1 MTEFD
6 TIIIG
11 AGIAGMTA
19 AIYLKRENINVAIIE
34 REMPG
39 GQMVKT
45 PAIENYP
52 GFDKVDGS
60 SLAINIYNQVEK
72 LKVPFIFDEVIDIQD
87 GEDKVIITKK
97 DKYKAKTILL
107 ATGRI
112 PRKLNISNED
122 KLIGRGISYCA
133 TCDGAFYRDKDVV
146 VVGGGSS
153 AVTEAI
159 YLTNIAHK
167 VTLLYRG
174 ENLRSE
180 NVLKEKLENIE
191 NAEIKYNTT
200 IEEIKEENGKV
211 NEVILNNGSLKVD
224 GIFVFIGYEPNVS
237 YLKNLNLSVDNGYIV
252 VDNNMKTN
260 INGIYAA
267 GDSIKKN
274 LYQLTT
280 AAGEAAI
287 AANSIKKYLVL

>member
-11 AGIAGMTA
+11 SGIAGMTA

-34 REMPG
+34 KEMPG

-45 PAIENYP
+45 PSIENYP
-52 GFDKVDGS
+52 GFDKIDGS
-60 SLAINIYNQVEK
+60 TLAMNIYNQVEK
-72 LKVPFIFDEVIDIQD
+72 LNVPFIFDEVISIED
-87 GEDKVIITKK
+87 GEDKLVITKK
-97 DKYKAKTILL
+97 NKYKAKTILL

-112 PRKLNISNED
+112 PRKLNLSNED

-133 TCDGAFYRDKDVV
+133 TCDGAFYKNKDVV

-180 NVLKEKLENIE
+180 NVLKERLENIE
-191 NAEIKYNTT
+191 NAEIRYNTE
-200 IEEIKEENGKV
+200 IKEIKEENGKV

-224 GIFVFIGYEPNVS
+224 GIFVFIGYEPNITF
-237 YLKNLNLSVDNGYIV
+237 LKDINLNIDNGYIV
-252 VDNNMKTN
+252 VDNDMKTN
-260 INGIYAA
+260 IDGIYAA
-267 GDSIKKN
+267 GDSIKKE

-280 AAGEAAI
+280 AASEAAI

>member
-34 REMPG
+34 KEMPG

-45 PAIENYP
+45 PSIENYP
-52 GFDKVDGS
+52 GFDKIDGS
-60 SLAINIYNQVEK
+60 SLAMNIYNQVEK
-72 LKVPFIFDEVIDIQD
+72 LKIPFIFDEVVNIED
-87 GEDKVIITKK
+87 GKEKIIKTKNN
-97 DKYKAKTILL
+97 KYKAKTILL

-112 PRKLNISNED
+112 PRKLNLSNED

-133 TCDGAFYRDKDVV
+133 TCDGAFYKGKDVV

-191 NAEIKYNTT
+191 NAEIRYNTT

-211 NEVILNNGSLKVD
+211 NEVILNNGKLKTD
-224 GIFVFIGYEPNVS
+224 GIFVFIGYEPNIS
-237 YLKNLNLSVDNGYIV
+237 YLKSLNINMDNDYIIVDE
-252 VDNNMKTN
+252 NMKTN
-260 INGIYAA
+260 IDGIYAA

-280 AAGEAAI
+280 AVGEAAI
-287 AANSIKKYLVL
+287 ASNSIKKYLVL

>member
-1 MTEFD
+1 MAEFD

-34 REMPG
+34 KEMPG

-52 GFDKVDGS
+52 GFERIDGS
-60 SLAINIYNQVEK
+60 TLAMNIYNQVEK
-72 LKVPFIFDEVIDIQD
+72 LKIPFIFDEVIDIQD
-87 GEDKVIITKK
+87 GEDKLVITKNNR
-97 DKYKAKTILL
+97 YRAKTILL
-107 ATGRI
+107 STGRI
-112 PRKLNISNED
+112 PRKLNLMGED

-133 TCDGAFYRDKDVV
+133 TCDGAFYKDKDVV

-159 YLTNIAHK
+159 YLTNIARK
-167 VTLLYRG
+167 VILLYRG

-180 NVLKEKLENIE
+180 NVLKERLENIE
-191 NAEIKYNTT
+191 NAEIKYNTE
-200 IEEIKEENGKV
+200 IIEIKEQNGKV

-224 GIFVFIGYEPNVS
+224 GIFVFIGYEPNVKF
-237 YLKNLNLSVDNGYIV
+237 LKDLNLTIDNGYIV
-252 VDNNMKTN
+252 VDDNMKTT
-260 INGIYAA
+260 IDGIYAA
-267 GDSIKKN
+267 GDSIKKQ

-280 AAGEAAI
+280 AAAEAAI

>member
-11 AGIAGMTA
+11 SGIAGMTA

-34 REMPG
+34 KEMPG

-52 GFDKVDGS
+52 GFDKIDGS
-60 SLAINIYNQVEK
+60 TLAMNIYNQVEK
-72 LKVPFIFDEVIDIQD
+72 LNVPFIFDEVISIED
-87 GEDKVIITKK
+87 GEDKLVITKK
-97 DKYKAKTILL
+97 NKYKAKTILL

-112 PRKLNISNED
+112 PRKLNLMGED

-133 TCDGAFYRDKDVV
+133 TCDGAFYKNKDVV

-180 NVLKEKLENIE
+180 NVLKERLENIE
-191 NAEIKYNTT
+191 NAEIRYNTE
-200 IEEIKEENGKV
+200 IKEIKEENGKV

-224 GIFVFIGYEPNVS
+224 GIFVFIGYEPNITF
-237 YLKNLNLSVDNGYIV
+237 LKDINLNIDNGYIV
-252 VDNNMKTN
+252 VDNDMKTN
-260 INGIYAA
+260 IDGIYAA
-267 GDSIKKN
+267 GDSIKKE

-280 AAGEAAI
+280 AASEAAI

>member
-34 REMPG
+34 KEMPG

-60 SLAINIYNQVEK
+60 SLAMNIYNQVEK

-133 TCDGAFYRDKDVV
+133 TCDGAFYKDKDVV

-224 GIFVFIGYEPNVS
+224 GIFVFIEYEHNVS

>member
-34 REMPG
+34 KEMPG

-45 PAIENYP
+45 PSIENYP
-52 GFDKVDGS
+52 GFDKIDGS
-60 SLAINIYNQVEK
+60 SLAKNIYNQVEK
-72 LKVPFIFDEVIDIQD
+72 LKVPFIFDDVISIED
-87 GEDKVIITKK
+87 GKEKIVVTENN
-97 DKYKAKTILL
+97 KYKAKTILL

-112 PRKLNISNED
+112 PRKLNLSNED

-133 TCDGAFYRDKDVV
+133 TCDGAFYKDKDVV

-159 YLTNIAHK
+159 YLTNIARK

-191 NAEIKYNTT
+191 NAEIRYNTI

-211 NEVILNNGSLKVD
+211 NEVILNNGKLKTD
-224 GIFVFIGYEPNVS
+224 GIFVFIGYEPNIS
-237 YLKNLNLSVDNGYIV
+237 YLKNLNINMDNGYIV
-252 VDNNMKTN
+252 VDENMKTN
-260 INGIYAA
+260 IEGIYAA

-280 AAGEAAI
+280 AAAEAAI
-287 AANSIKKYLVL
+287 ASNSIKKYLVL

>member
-34 REMPG
+34 KEMPG

-60 SLAINIYNQVEK
+60 SLAMNIYNQVEK

-133 TCDGAFYRDKDVV
+133 TCDGAFYKDKDVV

>member
-34 REMPG
+34 KEMPG

-45 PAIENYP
+45 PSIENYP
-52 GFDKVDGS
+52 GFDKIDGS
-60 SLAINIYNQVEK
+60 SLAMNIYNQVEK
-72 LKVPFIFDEVIDIQD
+72 LKVPFIFDDVISIED
-87 GEDKVIITKK
+87 GKEKIVVTENN
-97 DKYKAKTILL
+97 KYKAKTILL

-112 PRKLNISNED
+112 PRKLNLSNED

-133 TCDGAFYRDKDVV
+133 TCDGAFYKDKDVV

-159 YLTNIAHK
+159 YLTNIARK

-191 NAEIKYNTT
+191 NAEIRYNTI

-211 NEVILNNGSLKVD
+211 NEVILNNGKLKTD
-224 GIFVFIGYEPNVS
+224 GIFVFIGYEPNIS
-237 YLKNLNLSVDNGYIV
+237 YLKNLNINIDNGYIV
-252 VDNNMKTN
+252 VDENMKTN
-260 INGIYAA
+260 IEGIYAA

-280 AAGEAAI
+280 AAAEAAI
-287 AANSIKKYLVL
+287 ASNSIKKYLVL

>member
-34 REMPG
+34 KEMPG

-45 PAIENYP
+45 PSIENYP
-52 GFDKVDGS
+52 GFDKIDGS
-60 SLAINIYNQVEK
+60 SLAMNIYNQVEK
-72 LKVPFIFDEVIDIQD
+72 LKVPFIFDNVVSIED
-87 GEDKVIITKK
+87 GNEKIVVTKNN
-97 DKYKAKTILL
+97 KYKAKTILL

-112 PRKLNISNED
+112 PRKLNLSNED

-133 TCDGAFYRDKDVV
+133 TCDGAFYKNKDVV

-191 NAEIKYNTT
+191 NAEIRYNTT

-211 NEVILNNGSLKVD
+211 NEVILNNGKLKTD
-224 GIFVFIGYEPNVS
+224 GIFVFIGYEPNIS
-237 YLKNLNLSVDNGYIV
+237 YLKNLNINMDNDYIIVDE
-252 VDNNMKTN
+252 NMKTN
-260 INGIYAA
+260 IDGIYAA

-280 AAGEAAI
+280 AVSEAAI
-287 AANSIKKYLVL
+287 ASNSIKKYLVL

>member
-60 SLAINIYNQVEK
+60 SLAMNIYNQVEK

-133 TCDGAFYRDKDVV
+133 TCDGAFYKDKDVV

>member
-34 REMPG
+34 KEMPG

-45 PAIENYP
+45 PSIENYP
-52 GFDKVDGS
+52 GFDKIDGS
-60 SLAINIYNQVEK
+60 SLAMNIYNQVEK
-72 LKVPFIFDEVIDIQD
+72 LKVPFIFDDVISIED
-87 GEDKVIITKK
+87 GKEKIVVTENN
-97 DKYKAKTILL
+97 KYKAKTILL

-112 PRKLNISNED
+112 PRKLNLSNED

-133 TCDGAFYRDKDVV
+133 TCDGAFYKDKDVV

-159 YLTNIAHK
+159 YLTNIARK

-191 NAEIKYNTT
+191 NAEIRYNTI

-211 NEVILNNGSLKVD
+211 NEVILNNGKLKTD
-224 GIFVFIGYEPNVS
+224 GIFVFIGYEPNIS
-237 YLKNLNLSVDNGYIV
+237 YLKNLNINMDNGYIV
-252 VDNNMKTN
+252 VDENMKTN
-260 INGIYAA
+260 IEGIYAA

-280 AAGEAAI
+280 AAAEAAI
-287 AANSIKKYLVL
+287 ASNSIKKYLVL

>member
-34 REMPG
+34 KEMPG

-45 PAIENYP
+45 PSIENYP
-52 GFDKVDGS
+52 GFDKIDGS
-60 SLAINIYNQVEK
+60 SLAKNIYNQVEK
-72 LKVPFIFDEVIDIQD
+72 LKVPFIFDDVISIED
-87 GEDKVIITKK
+87 GKEKIVVTENN
-97 DKYKAKTILL
+97 KYKAKTILL

-112 PRKLNISNED
+112 PRKLNLSNED

-133 TCDGAFYRDKDVV
+133 TCDGAFYKDKDVV

-159 YLTNIAHK
+159 YLTNIARK

-191 NAEIKYNTT
+191 NAEIRYNTI

-211 NEVILNNGSLKVD
+211 NEVILNNGKLKTD
-224 GIFVFIGYEPNVS
+224 GIFVFIGYEPNIS
-237 YLKNLNLSVDNGYIV
+237 YLKNLNINIDNGYIV
-252 VDNNMKTN
+252 VDENMKTN
-260 INGIYAA
+260 IEGIYAA

-280 AAGEAAI
+280 AAAEAAI
-287 AANSIKKYLVL
+287 ASNSIKKYLVL